1 MQIPVALERLVFE
14 FSRFPGVGR
23 KTAQRL
29 AFNILRYTTEETQ
42 NLTDALTQVKE
53 QIRYCSVCS
62 GFTDIDPCAI
72 CSHSSR
78 DQQQVCVV
86 EQPNNIFQI
95 EKSGVFKGVYHV
107 LMGAISPLDGIGPEQ
122 LNVKKLRNRIE
133 NNKISELILATN
145 PTVKGE
151 ATALYLQ
158 QEFAGKISTITRLA
172 CGIPAGGDLEYVDDV
187 TLMEAFYGRHKVNNE

>member
-42 NLTDALTQVKE
+42 NLTDALIQVKE

-62 GFTDIDPCAI
+62 GFTDIDPCVI

-187 TLMEAFYGRHKVNNE
+187 TLMEAFYGRHTVNNE

>member
-42 NLTDALTQVKE
+42 NLTDALIQVKE

-158 QEFAGKISTITRLA
+158 HEFAGKISTITRLA

-187 TLMEAFYGRHKVNNE
+187 TLMEAFYGRHTVNNE

>member
-42 NLTDALTQVKE
+42 NLSDALIQVKE

-187 TLMEAFYGRHKVNNE
+187 TLMEAFYGRHTVNN

>member
-42 NLTDALTQVKE
+42 NLTDALIQVKE

-62 GFTDIDPCAI
+62 GFTDIDPCVI

-187 TLMEAFYGRHKVNNE
+187 TLMEAFYGRHTIKN

>member
-1 MQIPVALERLVFE
+1 MQIPVALERLVYE

-29 AFNILRYTTEETQ
+29 AFNILRYSQQETQ
-42 NLTDALTQVKE
+42 NLADALIEVKA

-72 CSHSSR
+72 CSHSGRESA
-78 DQQQVCVV
+78 QVCVV
-86 EQPNNIFQI
+86 EQPNNIFPI

-107 LMGAISPLDGIGPEQ
+107 LMGAISPMDGIGPEQ
-122 LNVKKLRNRIE
+122 LNIVNLRKRAE
-133 NNKISELILATN
+133 ESKIKELIIATN

-151 ATALYLQ
+151 ATALFLK
-158 QEFAGKISTITRLA
+158 QEFYGKISTITRLA
-172 CGIPAGGDLEYVDDV
+172 CGIPAGADLEYVDDV
-187 TLMEAFYGRHKVNNE
+187 TLIEAFSGRHKFYI

>member
-1 MQIPVALERLVFE
+1 MQIPVALERLVYE

-29 AFNILRYTTEETQ
+29 AFNILRYSNQETQ
-42 NLTDALTQVKE
+42 NLADALIQVKE
-53 QIRYCSVCS
+53 QIHYCSVCS

-72 CSHSSR
+72 CSHVGR
-78 DQQQVCVV
+78 EHEQICVV
-86 EQPNNIFQI
+86 EQPNNIFPI

-122 LNVKKLRNRIE
+122 LNIKILRKRVEESAIKE
-133 NNKISELILATN
+133 MIIATN

-151 ATALYLQ
+151 ATALFLQ
-158 QEFAGKISTITRLA
+158 QEFSSEITTITRLA

-187 TLMEAFYGRHKVNNE
+187 TLMEAFSGRHKFYN

>member
-1 MQIPVALERLVFE
+1 MQIPVALERLVYE

-29 AFNILRYTTEETQ
+29 AFSILRYSKQETQ
-42 NLTDALTQVKE
+42 NLADALTEVKE

-72 CSHSSR
+72 CSHTGR
-78 DQQQVCVV
+78 EQEQVCVV
-86 EQPNNIFQI
+86 EQPNNIFPI

-122 LNVKKLRNRIE
+122 LNIKNLRKRVE
-133 NNKISELILATN
+133 NSAIKELIIATN

-151 ATALYLQ
+151 ATALFLQ
-158 QEFAGKISTITRLA
+158 QEFSGKISTITRLA

-187 TLMEAFYGRHKVNNE
+187 TLMEAFSGRHKLYN

>member
-1 MQIPVALERLVFE
+1 MQIPVALERLVYE

-29 AFNILRYTTEETQ
+29 AFNILRYSQQETQ
-42 NLTDALTQVKE
+42 NLADALIEVKA

-72 CSHSSR
+72 CSHSGR
-78 DQQQVCVV
+78 EHAQVCVV
-86 EQPNNIFQI
+86 EQPNNIFPI

-107 LMGAISPLDGIGPEQ
+107 LMGAISPMDGIGPEQ
-122 LNVKKLRNRIE
+122 LNIVNLRKRAKESEI
-133 NNKISELILATN
+133 KELIIATN

-151 ATALYLQ
+151 ATALFLK
-158 QEFAGKISTITRLA
+158 QEFYGKISTITRLA
-172 CGIPAGGDLEYVDDV
+172 CGIPAGADLEYVDDV
-187 TLMEAFYGRHKVNNE
+187 TLIEAFSGRHKFYN

>member
-14 FSRFPGVGR
+14 FSRFPGVGQ

-42 NLTDALTQVKE
+42 NLTEALTQVKE

-78 DQQQVCVV
+78 DHQQVCVV
-86 EQPNNIFQI
+86 EQPNNILPI

-133 NNKISELILATN
+133 NKKISELILATN
-145 PTVKGE
+145 PTIKGE

-187 TLMEAFYGRHKVNNE
+187 TLMEAFYGRHTVNNE

>member
-1 MQIPVALERLVFE
+1 MQIPVALERLVYE

-29 AFNILRYTTEETQ
+29 AFSILRYSQEETQ
-42 NLTDALTQVKE
+42 NLADALTEVKE
-53 QIRYCSVCS
+53 KIRYCSVCS
-62 GFTDIDPCAI
+62 GFTDIDPCTI
-72 CSHSSR
+72 CSHAGR
-78 DQQQVCVV
+78 DHEQVCVV

-122 LNVKKLRNRIE
+122 LNIRNLSKRVEESVI
-133 NNKISELILATN
+133 KELIIATN

-151 ATALYLQ
+151 ATALFLQ
-158 QEFAGKISTITRLA
+158 QEFSGKIQTITRLA

-187 TLMEAFYGRHKVNNE
+187 TLIEAFSGRHKFYN

>member
-42 NLTDALTQVKE
+42 NLTDALIQVKE

-62 GFTDIDPCAI
+62 GFTDVDPCVI
-72 CSHSSR
+72 CIHSSR

-187 TLMEAFYGRHKVNNE
+187 TLMEAFYGRHTVNN

>member
-42 NLTDALTQVKE
+42 NLTDALIQVKE

-62 GFTDIDPCAI
+62 GFTDVDPCAI

-187 TLMEAFYGRHKVNNE
+187 TLMEAFYGRHTVNNE

>member
-1 MQIPVALERLVFE
+1 MQIPVALERLVAE

-29 AFNILRYTTEETQ
+29 AFSILRYSQEETQ
-42 NLTDALTQVKE
+42 NLADALTEVKE
-53 QIRYCSVCS
+53 KIRYCSVCS
-62 GFTDIDPCAI
+62 GFTDIDPCTI
-72 CSHSSR
+72 CSHAGR
-78 DQQQVCVV
+78 DHEQVCVV
-86 EQPNNIFQI
+86 EQPNNIFPI

-122 LNVKKLRNRIE
+122 LNIRKLRNRIE
-133 NNKISELILATN
+133 KSAIKELIIATN

-158 QEFAGKISTITRLA
+158 QEFAGKIPTITRLA

-187 TLMEAFYGRHKVNNE
+187 TLIEAFSGRHKFYN

>member
-1 MQIPVALERLVFE
+1 MQIPVALERLVYE

-29 AFNILRYTTEETQ
+29 AFSILRYSQQETQ
-42 NLTDALTQVKE
+42 NLADALTEVKE

-72 CSHSSR
+72 CSHAGR
-78 DQQQVCVV
+78 EQEQVCVV
-86 EQPNNIFQI
+86 EQPNNIFPI

-122 LNVKKLRNRIE
+122 LNIKNLRKRVE
-133 NNKISELILATN
+133 NSAIKELIIATN

-151 ATALYLQ
+151 ATALFLQ
-158 QEFAGKISTITRLA
+158 QEFSGKISTITRLA

-187 TLMEAFYGRHKVNNE
+187 TLMEAFSGRHKLYN